1 MDQAEREFEG
11 LELMD
16 GERIEKSISTGDRSD
31 GSSRKRG
38 GSLVLTSNRIILITG
53 AGSGREV
60 MMASVNDVDSV
71 EFVEMTE
78 GYGAF
83 LWAALSVI
91 LSFALHNILENE
103 IARILVPL
111 MVLGMGVYLVVNRI
125 FFTGGPAAVFRA
137 GGSAITWSFRSQNE
151 SQEIRD
157 FIDGLYRLK
166 SDQRTDNGWPFAP
179 R

>member
-1 MDQAEREFEG
+1 MDQVEHEFEG
-11 LELMD
+11 LDLMD
-16 GERIEKSISTGDRSD
+16 GERIEKSIIAGGRSG
-31 GSSRKRG
+31 GSSRTRG
-38 GSLVLTSNRIILITG
+38 ESLVLTNSRIVLITG

-60 MMASVNDVDSV
+60 VMASVNDVDAV
-71 EFVEMTE
+71 EFIEMTE

-83 LWAALSVI
+83 VWAVLSVI
-91 LSFALHNILENE
+91 LSFALYNILENE
-103 IARILVPL
+103 IARVLVPL

-137 GGSAITWSFRSQNE
+137 GGSAITWSFKSRNE

-157 FIDGLYRLK
+157 FIDGLYRMK
-166 SDQRTDNGWPFAP
+166 SAQRPDNGWPFAP